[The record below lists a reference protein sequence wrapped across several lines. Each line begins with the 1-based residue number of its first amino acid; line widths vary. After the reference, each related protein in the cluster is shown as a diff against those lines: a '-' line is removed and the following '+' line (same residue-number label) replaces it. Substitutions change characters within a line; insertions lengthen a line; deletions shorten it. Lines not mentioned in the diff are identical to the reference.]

1 VIRHDTLELIKL
13 GAIACA
19 ALAIV
24 AAFGA
29 VVHAPDT
36 LASRLYHRYVVALER
51 RMRLMFI
58 DTKGAHIVAGQA
70 LAMAAL
76 LALGL
81 VSGWPLLFLMLPL
94 IAAAP
99 MLVLERKRKQRV
111 QQIEQKLDGFVVAL
125 ANALRATP
133 SPGRA
138 LAMVHAVT
146 PAPLDREIELVL
158 REMRVGSTLEQALGN
173 LSARIR
179 SFQLDA
185 ALSGLLIGRQTG
197 GNVPAIL
204 DGAAETLREMQRLSG
219 VLRAKT
225 ADGRAQANVLAVF
238 PALLI
243 LAFDWASPG
252 YFRPLTETA
261 GGVMVTLIA
270 LSMWLGAVV
279 MIRRIMEAEL

>member
-1 VIRHDTLELIKL
+1 MIPQDLLGWLKL
-13 GAIACA
+13 GCVVCA
-19 ALAIV
+19 ALALV
-24 AAFGA
+24 ATGGA
-29 VVHAPDT
+29 LAYAPDT
-36 LASRLYHRYVVALER
+36 LLGRLYLRYVASLER

-58 DTKGAHIVAGQA
+58 ETRGAHIVGAQAGA
-70 LAMAAL
+70 MLLVLAAS
-76 LALGL
+76 LGL
-81 VSGWPLLFLMLPL
+81 GLPLLLLCLPL
-94 IAAAP
+94 IGVAP
-99 MLVLERKRKQRV
+99 TLVLERKRKQRV
-111 QQIEQKLDGFVVAL
+111 QRIEEKLDGFVVAL

-173 LSARIR
+173 LSARVR

-197 GNVPAIL
+197 GNVPQIL
-204 DGAAETLREMQRLSG
+204 DGAAETLREMARLSG

-243 LAFDWASPG
+243 FAFDWASPG
-252 YFRPLTETA
+252 YFRPLTESA
-261 GGVMVTLIA
+261 SGFMVTLIA
-270 LSMWLGAVV
+270 LGMWLSAVI

>member
-1 VIRHDTLELIKL
+1 VIPNDLLRLIKL
-13 GAIACA
+13 GCVVCA

-24 AAFGA
+24 SAFGA
-29 VVHAPDT
+29 VIYAPDT
-36 LASRLYHRYVVALER
+36 LAGRLYLRYVIALER

-58 DTKGAHIVAGQA
+58 DTRGSHIVAAQG
-70 LAMAAL
+70 LAMAAV

-81 VSGWPLLFLMLPL
+81 TLGLPLLFLALPL
-94 IAAAP
+94 IGAAP

-111 QQIEQKLDGFVVAL
+111 QKIEQKLDAFVVAL

-138 LAMVHAVT
+138 LAMVHTVT
-146 PAPLDREIELVL
+146 PPPLDREIELVL

-173 LSARIR
+173 LSARVR

-197 GNVPAIL
+197 GNVPQIL
-204 DGAAETLREMQRLSG
+204 DGAAETLREMARLSG

-243 LAFDWASPG
+243 FAFDWASPG
-252 YFRPLTETA
+252 YFRPLTDSA

-270 LSMWLGAVV
+270 LSMWLGAVL

>member
-1 VIRHDTLELIKL
+1 VSAQAPFLWLKL
-13 GAIACA
+13 ACVACA
-19 ALAIV
+19 ALALL
-24 AAFGA
+24 AACAAMFGA
-29 VVHAPDT
+29 SDT
-36 LASRLYHRYVVALER
+36 LPGRLYHRYVVGLER
-51 RMRLMFI
+51 SMRLMFI
-58 DTKGAHIVAGQA
+58 ETRATHIVACQVAGA
-70 LAMAAL
+70 LAVLALGVTLGAPLSL
-76 LALGL
+76 LAL
-81 VSGWPLLFLMLPL
+81 PA

-99 MLVLERKRKQRV
+99 TLILERKRKRRV
-111 QQIEQKLDGFVVAL
+111 QRIEEKLDAFVVAL

-138 LAMVHAVT
+138 LAMVHAVA

-173 LSARIR
+173 LSARVR

-197 GNVPAIL
+197 GNVPQIL
-204 DGAAETLREMQRLSG
+204 DAAAETLREMARLSG

-243 LAFDWASPG
+243 FAFDWASPG
-252 YFRPLTETA
+252 YFRPLTESA
-261 GGVMVTLIA
+261 SGLLVTLIA
-270 LSMWLGAVV
+270 LGMWLAAVI